1 MPNLSKQKEFIDK
14 ADRLSDSNNNRFSI
28 LMSKSFRSDL
38 DSSTQ
43 LVEGTL
49 VYIAIPP
56 NILSNRNPIW
66 NWLFGQLFYQPER
79 IK

>member
-49 VYIAIPP
+49 VYIAIPL
-56 NILSNRNPIW
+56 IS
-66 NWLFGQLFYQPER
+66 F
-79 IK
+79 